1 MDFGFYWGC
10 MVCSIFKKVKI
21 ENGTA
26 ATAEWSFFDAPAE
39 LFFTVNP
46 AMGISTKMDIAMMMQ
61 NVMITAKARDS
72 LTCPQAA
79 WNHLH
84 ALVLNILDAAQFE
97 ELVCGMTMG
106 YADPEQIVNRFIT
119 PRVPVED
126 FAVFL
131 NNEWDL
137 KHSFKYKKETKMSL
151 FFI

>member
-1 MDFGFYWGC
+1 
-10 MVCSIFKKVKI
+10 
-21 ENGTA
+21 
-26 ATAEWSFFDAPAE
+26 
-39 LFFTVNP
+39 
-46 AMGISTKMDIAMMMQ
+46 MDIAMMMQ
-61 NVMITAKARDS
+61 NVIIAAKARGLD
-72 LTCPQAA
+72 TFPQAA

-131 NNEWDL
+131 NNECDL
-137 KHSFKYKKETKMSL
+137 MHSFK
-151 FFI
+151 